1 MGEKEIKS
9 YLDLINIKTIN
20 GYYKYVALICVT
32 LILTAIIGL
41 DIPREIMANYSE
53 IINFGLFSLN
63 YGGTSIMLL
72 NKYRKN
78 KKEYIKN
85 NDINFSTSV
94 KECYEVLKKEEIVS
108 KYTPIENVIARHYI
122 NTDSYLTSKGKR
134 LVKRR

>member
-20 GYYKYVALICVT
+20 GYYKYVGILCGT
-32 LILTAIIGL
+32 LLLTAIIVL
-41 DIPREIMANYSE
+41 DIPREIMANYSD
-53 IINFGLFSLN
+53 IINFGLISLN
-63 YGGTSIMLL
+63 YGGTSIMIF

-78 KKEYIKN
+78 KEEYIKN
-85 NDINFSTSV
+85 NDINFNTSV
-94 KECYEVLKKEEIVS
+94 KECYELLKKEEIIS
-108 KYTPIENVIARHYI
+108 KYAPVEGVITRHYI